1 MTAMKQEAAEEA
13 PAKKAPTA
21 SNRRR
26 HATVATKESRPG
38 WIGYSFLTLVLV
50 AAVYPLY
57 WSLMIASGD
66 ETTIVKRQVLA
77 APGPNL
83 LANFRDVID
92 SPTVHFWQSTINS
105 LIVSVVVAA
114 SVVFFS
120 TLSGY
125 AFAKLKFKGSTG
137 LLYFV
142 IATLA
147 VPTQLAVV
155 PLFIIMIRL
164 QQVGTLASVILP
176 ALVSAFGVFWMTQ
189 YLRNALPF
197 ELIEAARVDGASM
210 FRTFWSI
217 ALPIARPAAAMLSL
231 FIFIQTWTN
240 FFWPYITLK
249 GSEATTLP
257 VALATLSNN
266 YFNDYS
272 LILAGVLLSIIPLL
286 LLFLLVGRQLVKGIM
301 EGAVK
306 G

>member
-1 MTAMKQEAAEEA
+1 MSVMTQETAEVA
-13 PAKKAPTA
+13 RVRPQ
-21 SNRRR
+21 RRWR
-26 HATVATKESRPG
+26 GGSATVESRPG
-38 WIGYSFLTLVLV
+38 WIGYTFIALVLV

-57 WSLMIASGD
+57 WSFMIASGD
-66 ETTIVKRQVLA
+66 QTTIVKRQVLA
-77 APGPNL
+77 LPGPNFL
-83 LANFRDVID
+83 ENARAVIA
-92 SPTVHFWQSTINS
+92 SPTVHFWQSTVNS
-105 LIVSVVVAA
+105 IIVSLVVAV

-120 TLSGY
+120 TLAGF
-125 AFAKLKFKGSTG
+125 AFAKLNFKGSKG
-137 LLYFV
+137 LLYFI

-155 PLFIIMIRL
+155 PLFIVMIRL
-164 QQVGTLASVILP
+164 KMVGTLPSVILP

-197 ELIEAARVDGASM
+197 ELIEAARVDGASV
-210 FRTFWSI
+210 FRTFWSV
-217 ALPIARPAAAMLSL
+217 ALPTARPASAMLAL

-249 GSEATTLP
+249 GSKATTLP
-257 VALATLSNN
+257 VALSTLSNN
-266 YFNDYS
+266 YFNDFS

-286 LLFLLVGRQLVKGIM
+286 ILFIFLGRQLVKGIM

>member
-1 MTAMKQEAAEEA
+1 MSVTTQETADEAI
-13 PAKKAPTA
+13 A
-21 SNRRR
+21 SSKRRR
-26 HATVATKESRPG
+26 RGSSATKESRPG

-77 APGPNL
+77 LPGPNL

-92 SPTVHFWQSTINS
+92 SPTVHFWQSTLNS

-125 AFAKLKFKGSTG
+125 AFAKLKFKGRTG

>member
-1 MTAMKQEAAEEA
+1 MSVTTQETADEALV
-13 PAKKAPTA
+13 
-21 SNRRR
+21 RRR
-26 HATVATKESRPG
+26 RRRTSGATKESRPG

>member
-1 MTAMKQEAAEEA
+1 MTVTTHEAAEDA
-13 PAKKAPTA
+13 VAKPP
-21 SNRRR
+21 RR
-26 HATVATKESRPG
+26 HRGSSATKESRPG

-50 AAVYPLY
+50 AAVYPMY

-77 APGPNL
+77 LPGPNL
-83 LANFRDVID
+83 LDNFRAVID
-92 SPTVHFWQSTINS
+92 SPTVHFWQSTLNS
-105 LIVSVVVAA
+105 LIVSVIVAA

-125 AFAKLKFKGSTG
+125 AFAKLKFKGSKG

-217 ALPIARPAAAMLSL
+217 ALPIARPAAAMLAL

-240 FFWPYITLK
+240 FFWPYIALK